1 LDLKELLDL
10 LDLQE
15 LRVNLDAKAHK
26 ELI

>member
-15 LRVNLDAKAHK
+15 LRVNLDVKAHK